1 MPGTSEA
8 HISEMRS
15 CKCVTP
21 CQLCKCNPT
30 TPRMGAALTAD
41 MKRYRNELAL
51 LLPERIITSMV
62 DCCDFLL
69 IESDRLERGNYEC

>member
-1 MPGTSEA
+1 MTGTNKARRGELLA
-8 HISEMRS
+8 
-15 CKCVTP
+15 CKCVRP

-30 TPRMGAALTAD
+30 TPQMGVALTAD

-51 LLPERIITSMV
+51 LLPDRIISSMV

-69 IESDRLERGNYEC
+69 IESDRLERGTYEC